1 MADTKKPQT
10 SKPAGGT
17 KAGDKGGKM
26 GNKSGAKK
34 GK

>member
-10 SKPAGGT
+10 SKPASKPASG
-17 KAGDKGGKM
+17 KKDGGK
-26 GNKSGAKK
+26 STTKK